1 MIYDTEKIAVVGI
14 IEVISRYREILN
26 ALNAAKKYINETR
39 PDIIILVDYVE
50 FNLKV
55 AKYAKS
61 LGIKVVFYIAPQL
74 WAWRENRAKTLVENI
89 NHLGVIF
96 PFEGEIF

>member
-14 IEVISRYREILN
+14 IEVIPDREILN
-26 ALNAAKKYINETR
+26 ANAAKYINETR

-61 LGIKVVFYIAPQL
+61 LGIKVVF
-74 WAWRENRAKTLVENI
+74 TLHLNYGRGVKIERNI
-89 NHLGVIF
+89 SRKYKSSGCYFSI
-96 PFEGEIF
+96 